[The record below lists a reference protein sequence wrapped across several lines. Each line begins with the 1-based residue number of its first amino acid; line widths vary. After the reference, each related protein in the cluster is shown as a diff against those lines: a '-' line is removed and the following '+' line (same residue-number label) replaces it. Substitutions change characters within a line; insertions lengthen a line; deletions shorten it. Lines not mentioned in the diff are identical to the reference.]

1 MGSGV
6 IFGGHFVVMWK
17 CAPPKIAP
25 DPIFLCV
32 SILTFAILLVPQ
44 LAGAQG
50 WIEYV
55 SRQDF
60 YAINFPGEPRIERI
74 TWISEQGANYPG
86 RVYSAENGSSRFA
99 ITVVDYTE
107 AEKINA
113 ERAKT
118 CPPDAQTAC
127 SGSAT
132 MGVGSWI
139 VDLQGAL
146 AFAIG
151 KFLTRPGSRVTFFGW
166 FYQDLIEGLQAQIT
180 NVDNSRTFVATHMH
194 NDRLYVIEGTVPAGA
209 PQPGLFQQSMQFLDQ
224 DGKTI
229 RYETVYSNRYPR
241 PRRSGQGGGAAAPGA
256 AR

>member
-1 MGSGV
+1 MT
-6 IFGGHFVVMWK
+6 
-17 CAPPKIAP
+17 P
-25 DPIFLCV
+25 DPITKFV
-32 SILTFAILLVPQ
+32 LTVAAVLIPQ
-44 LAGAQG
+44 LATAQG

-60 YAINFPGEPRIERI
+60 FAINFPGEPRIEAI
-74 TWISEQGANYPG
+74 TWTSEQGAMYPG
-86 RVYSAENGSSRFA
+86 RVYSAESGPNRFA

-107 AEKINA
+107 AENINA

-139 VDLQGAL
+139 VDLQGAM
-146 AFAIG
+146 AYAIG
-151 KFLTRPGSRVTFFGW
+151 KFLARQGSRVTFFGW

-180 NVDNSRTFVATHMH
+180 NADNSRTFVAVHMH
-194 NDRLYVIEGTVPAGA
+194 NDRLYVLEGTVPARA
-209 PQPGLFQQSMQFLDQ
+209 PQPGLFQQSMQFLDAE
-224 DGKTI
+224 GRTI
-229 RYETVYSNRYPR
+229 RYQTVYSNRYPR
-241 PRRSGQGGGAAAPGA
+241 PQRAGGPAPPA

>member
-1 MGSGV
+1 M
-6 IFGGHFVVMWK
+6 K
-17 CAPPKIAP
+17 CPPKMTS
-25 DPIFLCV
+25 DPIFMA
-32 SILTFAILLVPQ
+32 LTVALVLIPQ
-44 LAGAQG
+44 LADAQG

-60 YAINFPGEPRIERI
+60 FAINFPGEPRIQEI
-74 TWISEQGANYPG
+74 TWVSEQGAMYPG
-86 RVYSAENGSSRFA
+86 RVYSAENGPNRFA

-139 VDLQGAL
+139 VDLQGAM
-146 AFAIG
+146 AYAIAR
-151 KFLTRPGSRVTFFGW
+151 FVAREGSHVTFFGW

-180 NVDNSRTFVATHMH
+180 NADNSRTFVAVHMH
-194 NDRLYVIEGTVPAGA
+194 NDRLYVLEGTVPARA
-209 PQPGLFQQSMQFLDQ
+209 PQPGLFQQSMQFLDAE
-224 DGKTI
+224 GRTI
-229 RYETVYSNRYPR
+229 RYQTVYSNRYPR
-241 PRRSGQGGGAAAPGA
+241 PQRAAGPAPPA